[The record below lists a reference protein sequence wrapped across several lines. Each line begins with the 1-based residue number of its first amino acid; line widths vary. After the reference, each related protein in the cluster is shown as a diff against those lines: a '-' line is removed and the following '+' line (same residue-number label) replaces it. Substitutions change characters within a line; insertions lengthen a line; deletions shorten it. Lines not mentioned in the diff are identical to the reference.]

1 MLCVWFVFV
10 VLHNLTAK
18 LLQWLSHKVQLTELA
33 HFIMW
38 GYRLDSFF
46 SCLCV
51 ATLVGGAGDAVMP
64 RASMAFN
71 SSYLK
76 PLPTAF
82 TFWSRAAISL
92 SFSSSVI
99 SRVKRMLVRYV
110 QCICLWGFMG
120 DHYLSWR
127 SYTCVMFLFTTQT
140 MICRELVLL
149 LLMCWMT
156 KPESCHVR
164 DATSYGCPLKHWF
177 SRGVCINFPCVAILL
192 HCFCIGVCC

>member
-18 LLQWLSHKVQLTELA
+18 LLQWLSHKVQLIELA
-33 HFIMW
+33 HFM
-38 GYRLDSFF
+38 
-46 SCLCV
+46 CV

-71 SSYLK
+71 SSSLK

-140 MICRELVLL
+140 MIFRELVLL

-177 SRGVCINFPCVAILL
+177 SRGVCINVPCVAMFL
-192 HCFCIGVCC
+192 HCFCIDVCC